1 MSKKLASL
9 MDAVPPALIAA
20 DAAPSPPLPRPPA
33 LPTATAAVEDR
44 EVPLQVTI
52 PKRVRRQL
60 DRLSYEREETMRAL
74 ILRAVRSLGVE
85 VSDAEL
91 KDRRGR
97 RS

>member
-1 MSKKLASL
+1 
-9 MDAVPPALIAA
+9 
-20 DAAPSPPLPRPPA
+20 
-33 LPTATAAVEDR
+33 
-44 EVPLQVTI
+44 LQVTI

>member
-9 MDAVPPALIAA
+9 LDAVPPAMVAA
-20 DAAPSPPLPRPPA
+20 DLAPSPPLSRQAPRSPERRA
-33 LPTATAAVEDR
+33 EDR

-52 PKRVRRQL
+52 PRRIRREL
-60 DRLSYEREETMRAL
+60 DRLCFENEETLRAV

-85 VSDAEL
+85 VSDEEL

-97 RS
+97 RA